1 MKTNPI
7 KLEKKLKLK
16 FSDQKIF
23 IKSLT
28 HKSFDSI
35 NNNEKIEFLGDRVLG
50 LIIAKKLLELYP
62 DEKEGV
68 LDKKFASLVNKK
80 KCLEIAK
87 KIELEKYILVL
98 NPKNKKIEIEDKIV
112 ADCLEALIGA
122 IYLDKGLNF
131 TEKFILNL
139 WSEHITAS
147 VITQI
152 DAKTKLQEYS
162 LKIFKV
168 LPIYKLISNTGPRHK
183 PLFKVAVKLKNT
195 KFFTAEGTS
204 KKDAEQNAA
213 SLCLQDIFKKMNW
226 DDSAYLVSKNRYSEN
241 SIIAEVF
248 TENHGKISGIIFGGT
263 SKKIKNYLQIGNKIY
278 VNYNSKSVTRIGY
291 FKIEILKALTP
302 LYFDQNQKL
311 SCITSA
317 MHLIKLLT
325 AEAQSNKEI
334 FKLIDKFFE
343 ILNSENWIQ
352 KYIFWELELLKLLG
366 YDLELKT
373 MAEKEIVDS
382 EVNYYVKSSTEKKSI
397 PNFLIDENDMD
408 INLNNLLKGL
418 KLVSDYLEKSIL
430 KPNNLNLPTS
440 RTHFINL
447 LK

>member
-1 MKTNPI
+1 
-7 KLEKKLKLK
+7 
-16 FSDQKIF
+16 
-23 IKSLT
+23 
-28 HKSFDSI
+28 
-35 NNNEKIEFLGDRVLG
+35 
-50 LIIAKKLLELYP
+50 
-62 DEKEGV
+62 
-68 LDKKFASLVNKK
+68 
-80 KCLEIAK
+80 
-87 KIELEKYILVL
+87 
-98 NPKNKKIEIEDKIV
+98 
-112 ADCLEALIGA
+112 
-122 IYLDKGLNF
+122 
-131 TEKFILNL
+131 
-139 WSEHITAS
+139 
-147 VITQI
+147 
-152 DAKTKLQEYS
+152 
-162 LKIFKV
+162 
-168 LPIYKLISNTGPRHK
+168 
-183 PLFKVAVKLKNT
+183 
-195 KFFTAEGTS
+195 
-204 KKDAEQNAA
+204 
-213 SLCLQDIFKKMNW
+213 MNW

-248 TENHGKISGIIFGGT
+248 TENHGKITGIIFGGT

-302 LYFDQNQKL
+302 LYFDENQKL

-343 ILNSENWIQ
+343 ILTHDNWIQ

-366 YDLELKT
+366 YDLELKN
-373 MAEKEIVDS
+373 MVEKEIVDT
-382 EVNYYVKSSTEKKSI
+382 EINYFVKSSTEKKSI
-397 PNFLIDENDMD
+397 PNFLIDES
-408 INLNNLLKGL
+408 NLDVNLKNLLKGL

>member
-1 MKTNPI
+1 MI
-7 KLEKKLKLK
+7 
-16 FSDQKIF
+16 
-23 IKSLT
+23 
-28 HKSFDSI
+28 
-35 NNNEKIEFLGDRVLG
+35 
-50 LIIAKKLLELYP
+50 
-62 DEKEGV
+62 
-68 LDKKFASLVNKK
+68 
-80 KCLEIAK
+80 
-87 KIELEKYILVL
+87 
-98 NPKNKKIEIEDKIV
+98 
-112 ADCLEALIGA
+112 
-122 IYLDKGLNF
+122 
-131 TEKFILNL
+131 
-139 WSEHITAS
+139 
-147 VITQI
+147 
-152 DAKTKLQEYS
+152 
-162 LKIFKV
+162 
-168 LPIYKLISNTGPRHK
+168 
-183 PLFKVAVKLKNT
+183 
-195 KFFTAEGTS
+195 
-204 KKDAEQNAA
+204 
-213 SLCLQDIFKKMNW
+213 W

-302 LYFDQNQKL
+302 LYFDENQKL

-397 PNFLIDENDMD
+397 PNFLIDENNMD
-408 INLNNLLKGL
+408 VNLKNLLKGL